1 MSTQVFY
8 RKWRPKSLG
17 EVVGQEPIT
26 HTLRQAL
33 LQSRIAHA
41 YLFCGP
47 RGTGK
52 TSTAR
57 ILAKAVNCL
66 SPVEGE
72 PCNICSMCQAIN
84 EGRAVDLI
92 EMDAAS
98 NRRIDDIRNINDK
111 VRFSP
116 NEAKYKVYIVDEVHM
131 LTQEAFNAL
140 LKTLE
145 EPPPHAIFVL
155 ATTEPHR
162 VPLTI
167 ISRCQRFDFHR
178 ISPSA
183 ISERLERLCQQEDIS
198 AEPEALAAIARAAS
212 GSLRDAENML
222 EQLVVSNDSPIGL
235 DQVETFLGLG
245 DNEKSLDLACHIL
258 GGKVREGLLVINELA
273 RDGHD
278 LRQLERS
285 VIEYLRAALLLK
297 SGVEESQGYTPE
309 VQARLKA
316 LAQAT
321 PLEQVL
327 HAITV
332 FAKPSLRRDESTPL
346 HLELALIEAAN
357 RTTDPSYPGHPTE
370 AQPPQAVAASI
381 PQETPSPGGE
391 PPQSTR
397 QRREEPSPSAAKAV
411 AQEAESLIEPPSDVP
426 EVGVLTPALSKDTLE
441 PNTAG
446 EPLQSTRQ
454 SKEEP
459 PPPAAEAVA
468 QEAESLIEPVSDIPE
483 VGVPTPASSKDTLG
497 PNIAEEP
504 LALLRS
510 QWTTLAKSLDRVKF
524 KRFFI
529 GPLLRACRPQDLDI
543 KGDSVI
549 LRFTHRSNMERMEEE
564 LGDPRSAN
572 ALSEALVDMLHAPYR
587 VSLEVSPNSS
597 NGIDGKPPTQSHM
610 VRAALAMGARI
621 TNEEGEEHE

>member
-1 MSTQVFY
+1 MSSQVFY
-8 RKWRPKSLG
+8 RKWRPKSLD

-26 HTLRQAL
+26 RTLRQAL
-33 LQSRIAHA
+33 LLGRIAHA

-72 PCNICSMCQAIN
+72 PCNVCSMCQAIN

-145 EPPPHAIFVL
+145 EPPAHAIFIL

-178 ISPSA
+178 ISHGA

-222 EQLVVSNDSPIGL
+222 EQLVVSNDSPIRL

-245 DNEKSLDLACHIL
+245 DNEKSLDLAGHIL
-258 GGKVREGLLVINELA
+258 GGNVREGLLVINELA

-285 VIEYLRAALLLK
+285 VIEYLRAAMLLK

-321 PLEQVL
+321 PLERVL
-327 HAITV
+327 HAITA

-357 RTTDPSYPGHPTE
+357 RTAGPSYPDRPTE
-370 AQPPQAVAASI
+370 AQPPQAVAASK
-381 PQETPSPGGE
+381 PEETPSPGGE

-397 QRREEPSPSAAKAV
+397 PRREEPPPSAARAV
-411 AQEAESLIEPPSDVP
+411 AQEAESLNEPASDAP
-426 EVGVLTPALSKDTLE
+426 EID
-441 PNTAG
+441 
-446 EPLQSTRQ
+446 
-454 SKEEP
+454 
-459 PPPAAEAVA
+459 
-468 QEAESLIEPVSDIPE
+468 
-483 VGVPTPASSKDTLG
+483 VPTPASSMDTLG
-497 PNIAEEP
+497 SDVAEEP

-510 QWTTLAKSLDRVKF
+510 QWSTLAKSLDRVKF

-529 GPLLRACRPQDLDI
+529 GPLMRACKPQDLDI
-543 KGDSVI
+543 KGDSII

-564 LGDPRSAN
+564 LGDPRSAT
-572 ALSEALVDMLHAPYR
+572 ALNEALADMLHAPYK
-587 VSLEVSPNSS
+587 VSLEVSPNSN
-597 NGIDGKPPTQSHM
+597 NGINGKPSAQSHM

-621 TNEEGEEHE
+621 TNEEEEEHE

>member
-1 MSTQVFY
+1 MSSQVFY
-8 RKWRPKSLG
+8 RKWRPKSLD

-26 HTLRQAL
+26 RTLRQAL
-33 LQSRIAHA
+33 LLGRIAHA

-72 PCNICSMCQAIN
+72 PCNVCSMCQAIN

-145 EPPPHAIFVL
+145 EPPAHAIFIL

-178 ISPSA
+178 ISPGA

-222 EQLVVSNDSPIGL
+222 EQLVVSNDSPIRL

-245 DNEKSLDLACHIL
+245 DNEKSLDLVGHIL
-258 GGKVREGLLVINELA
+258 GGNVREGLLVINELA

-285 VIEYLRAALLLK
+285 VIEYLRAAMLLK

-321 PLEQVL
+321 PLERVL
-327 HAITV
+327 HAITA

-357 RTTDPSYPGHPTE
+357 RTTGPSSLGRPTE
-370 AQPPQAVAASI
+370 AQPPQAVAASK
-381 PQETPSPGGE
+381 PEETPSPGGE

-397 QRREEPSPSAAKAV
+397 QRREEPPPSAAKAV
-411 AQEAESLIEPPSDVP
+411 AQEAESLNEPASDAP
-426 EVGVLTPALSKDTLE
+426 EID
-441 PNTAG
+441 
-446 EPLQSTRQ
+446 
-454 SKEEP
+454 
-459 PPPAAEAVA
+459 
-468 QEAESLIEPVSDIPE
+468 
-483 VGVPTPASSKDTLG
+483 VPTPASSMDTLG
-497 PNIAEEP
+497 SDVAEEP

-510 QWTTLAKSLDRVKF
+510 QWSTLAKSLDRVKF

-529 GPLLRACRPQDLDI
+529 GPLMRACKPQDLDI
-543 KGDSVI
+543 KGDSII

-564 LGDPRSAN
+564 LGDPRSAT
-572 ALSEALVDMLHAPYR
+572 ALNEALADMLHAPYK

-597 NGIDGKPPTQSHM
+597 NGINSKPAAQSHM

-621 TNEEGEEHE
+621 TNEEEEEHE

>member
-1 MSTQVFY
+1 MSSQVFY
-8 RKWRPKSLG
+8 RKWRPKSLD

-26 HTLRQAL
+26 RTLRQAL
-33 LQSRIAHA
+33 LQGRMAHA
-41 YLFCGP
+41 YLFSGP

-145 EPPPHAIFVL
+145 EPPPHAMFIL

-178 ISPSA
+178 ISHSA

-222 EQLVVSNDSPIGL
+222 EQLVVSSDSPIGL
-235 DQVETFLGLG
+235 EHVETFLGLG
-245 DNEKSLDLACHIL
+245 DNEKSLDLVGHIL
-258 GGKVREGLLVINELA
+258 GGKVREGLMVINELA
-273 RDGHD
+273 RDGRD

-285 VIEYLRAALLLK
+285 VIEYLRGALLLK

-327 HAITV
+327 RAITV
-332 FAKPSLRRDESTPL
+332 FAKPSPRRDESTPL

-357 RTTDPSYPGHPTE
+357 RTTDPSYPGRPIE

-381 PQETPSPGGE
+381 PEETPSSVGE
-391 PPQSTR
+391 SPQSTR
-397 QRREEPSPSAAKAV
+397 QRREEPAPSAAKAV
-411 AQEAESLIEPPSDVP
+411 AQETESLDEPPSDVP
-426 EVGVLTPALSKDTLE
+426 EID
-441 PNTAG
+441 
-446 EPLQSTRQ
+446 
-454 SKEEP
+454 
-459 PPPAAEAVA
+459 
-468 QEAESLIEPVSDIPE
+468 
-483 VGVPTPASSKDTLG
+483 VPILASSKDTLES
-497 PNIAEEP
+497 NIAEDP

-510 QWTTLAKSLDRVKF
+510 QWSTLAKSLDRVRF
-524 KRFFI
+524 KRFYI

-543 KGDSVI
+543 KGDSII

-564 LGDPRSAN
+564 LGDPSSAN
-572 ALSEALVDMLHAPYR
+572 ALNEALANLLHAPYR
-587 VSLEVSPNSS
+587 VNLEVSPNSS
-597 NGIDGKPPTQSHM
+597 NGIDGKPLAQSHM

-621 TNEEGEEHE
+621 TDEKGEENE